1 MQRMWRALMA
11 MGAYPGETA
20 AQAGRR
26 RIVVGYMVFG
36 IPLRLLLGALTITE
50 GLPAAGLV
58 DILAALPPAAGLLA
72 LRLEPLW
79 YRGIVNVLLGA
90 IIVENLVPTVMRGG
104 VLEAELFM
112 AWTVLA
118 PVGALIALSRRAGFW
133 WFVAFLV
140 SLVLAVVLPEW
151 IDPIYDLEPASAVD
165 VAASRGGAAIFVYAG
180 MAYFVRQGIGFS
192 RSRMTCCATSCPARS
207 PLG

>member
-1 MQRMWRALMA
+1 
-11 MGAYPGETA
+11 
-20 AQAGRR
+20 
-26 RIVVGYMVFG
+26 
-36 IPLRLLLGALTITE
+36 
-50 GLPAAGLV
+50 
-58 DILAALPPAAGLLA
+58 LLA